1 MENKKITT
9 RQFVRIALLT
19 ALAAVLTMFPHMP
32 TPTGG
37 YVHFGDSVIYIAAI
51 FLGPVPGM
59 IVGAFGH
66 SIADAFTAPIFIPA
80 TFIVKGIMGLLIGK
94 IAYQKFDIKH
104 FVLAG
109 IVALIIVVFGYFF
122 AEWIM
127 FGLGGALTVFVSSPI
142 QWGMS
147 LVASAVLIPI
157 FRIVYKRIN

>member
-1 MENKKITT
+1 MENRPTATK
-9 RQFVRIALLT
+9 QFVRIALLT
-19 ALAAVLTMFPHMP
+19 ALAAVLTVFPHMP

-59 IVGAFGH
+59 IVGALGH
-66 SIADAFTAPIFIPA
+66 SIADALTAPIFIPV
-80 TFIVKGIMGLLIGK
+80 TFIIKGIMGYLIGK
-94 IAYQKFDIKH
+94 ITYQKFDVKH

-109 IVALIIVVFGYFF
+109 FVALIIVVFGYFF
-122 AEWIM
+122 AEWVM

-147 LVASAVLIPI
+147 IVASAILIPI
-157 FRIVYKRIN
+157 FQVVYKRIK